1 MYGSIR
7 GATPYDGRVLVET
20 LAALRS
26 LEQSKADNPT
36 VLGYWPAA
44 RSNPYQSL
52 LYADAWESG
61 FAPVALSSP
70 ADFETFRAACDG
82 QATPILHLHWTLEVL
97 RGIENELEAEAAL
110 TQFIRVLDQFVAA
123 GGKIVWTIHNVL
135 PHDCRFPEL
144 EARLQQEIVERSIV
158 VHVLTRSTSEAVAD
172 QFEIPASKI
181 VHVAHP
187 NYIDAYPNLVSRQ
200 QARFDIGVEEDQ
212 IVYTLLGAIKPYK
225 GLEELLQAFDV
236 LSAEDPGKR
245 VLVVAG
251 KPDADGSVDELLVQC
266 EMNPYV
272 HLRAE
277 RVSDVDL
284 QRYLNAADIAVLP
297 YRRSLNSGVLLLAMS
312 FGLPA
317 IVPALSSTREV
328 ITEDF
333 AVTFDP
339 GHSDDLLRAMRTS
352 DRLLNPA
359 ARAAAR
365 ARAEAFNAN
374 TLSAHFFSELRL
386 RLA

>member
-1 MYGSIR
+1 M
-7 GATPYDGRVLVET
+7 
-20 LAALRS
+20 
-26 LEQSKADNPT
+26 
-36 VLGYWPAA
+36 
-44 RSNPYQSL
+44 
-52 LYADAWESG
+52 
-61 FAPVALSSP
+61 
-70 ADFETFRAACDG
+70 
-82 QATPILHLHWTLEVL
+82 
-97 RGIENELEAEAAL
+97 
-110 TQFIRVLDQFVAA
+110 
-123 GGKIVWTIHNVL
+123 
-135 PHDCRFPEL
+135 
-144 EARLQQEIVERSIV
+144 
-158 VHVLTRSTSEAVAD
+158 
-172 QFEIPASKI
+172 
-181 VHVAHP
+181 
-187 NYIDAYPNLVSRQ
+187 
-200 QARFDIGVEEDQ
+200 
-212 IVYTLLGAIKPYK
+212 
-225 GLEELLQAFDV
+225 
-236 LSAEDPGKR
+236 
-245 VLVVAG
+245 
-251 KPDADGSVDELLVQC
+251 
-266 EMNPYV
+266 
-272 HLRAE
+272 
-277 RVSDVDL
+277 DL